1 MPQRYPLAPDHF
13 GEDCH
18 SVNVVPDKALRKALE
33 DLWMIDTDQ
42 PEQRLAMLPRIQ
54 KLAMDFRKSR
64 AVVQA
69 GPKAVAMVTALI
81 DYLPQRRRELLKD
94 AEALRKVG
102 AQEVGVLIRVA
113 DWNGEP
119 LDRATAYL
127 SFESAGVPT
136 INQRAAVSAAGV
148 KVDEIRLRPEG
159 LVSLRVESVSE
170 TIRGST
176 RYEFKPGTKL
186 LKFDAVR
193 HHKVVKTR
201 AKSLDE
207 VKAKTGI
214 KGGAGFDFKVVKVNG
229 EVTRE
234 VEDRESFE
242 QEVEWQI
249 EVGLPTFMPF
259 EQKK

>member
-18 SVNVVPDKALRKALE
+18 AVGVVPDKALMKALK
-33 DLWMIDTDQ
+33 DLWMINTDE
-42 PEQRLAMLPRIQ
+42 PEKRLAMLPLIL
-54 KLAMDFRKSR
+54 KLATDFKRSK

-69 GPKAVAMVTALI
+69 GPKAVAMVGDLI
-81 DYLPQRRRELLKD
+81 EYIPVRRRELMKD
-94 AEALRKVG
+94 AEAMRKVG
-102 AQEVGVLIRVA
+102 AQEIGVLIRVA

-119 LDRATAYL
+119 IDRSTAYL
-127 SFESAGVPT
+127 SFESAGMPA
-136 INQRAAVSAAGV
+136 INQRADVTAAGI

-159 LVSLRVESVSE
+159 LVSLSVESGGDR
-170 TIRGST
+170 IRGSA

-193 HHKVVKTR
+193 HHKVIKTR

-229 EVTRE
+229 EVNRE

>member
-1 MPQRYPLAPDHF
+1 MPQRYLLAPDLF

-18 SVNVVPDKALRKALE
+18 AVNVIPDKALMKALQE
-33 DLWMIDTDQ
+33 LWMINRDE
-42 PEQRLAMLPRIQ
+42 PEMRLAVLPRIQ
-54 KLAMDFRKSR
+54 KLATDFRKSR

-81 DYLPQRRRELLKD
+81 DYIPERRRELLKD
-94 AEALRKVG
+94 AEAMRKVG

-127 SFESAGVPT
+127 SFESAGMPT
-136 INQRAAVSAAGV
+136 INQRAAVSGAGV

-159 LVSLRVESVSE
+159 LVSLKVESGTE
-170 TIRGST
+170 TIRGSA